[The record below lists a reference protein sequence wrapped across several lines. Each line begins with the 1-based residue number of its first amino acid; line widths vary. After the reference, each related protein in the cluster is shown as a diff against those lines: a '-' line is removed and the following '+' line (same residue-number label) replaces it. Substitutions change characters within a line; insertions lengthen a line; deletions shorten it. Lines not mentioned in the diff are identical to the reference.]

1 MRSSIHRR
9 VLSSKLAR
17 GLPVIVSK
25 CGCAIMDVAY
35 LKQRQTRFSNLS
47 CAARKSRRKEFVA
60 PAWVCRSS
68 RRLCL
73 PTAAMCGSSMPNP
86 AHVLRWPGLFLL
98 FSLTISGC
106 AWIPLQLHA
115 IPPLEYLSTALDAT
129 PDQREKMWRH
139 ARKGDGSRESELRIA
154 VMQSLPGHTGYDA
167 PAARRHL
174 QALRGGAAP
183 DEVAAVAQLRLAEMH
198 AEDALRDENQS
209 LRQRLSQLV
218 DIERSMVARDRP

>member
-1 MRSSIHRR
+1 
-9 VLSSKLAR
+9 
-17 GLPVIVSK
+17 
-25 CGCAIMDVAY
+25 
-35 LKQRQTRFSNLS
+35 
-47 CAARKSRRKEFVA
+47 
-60 PAWVCRSS
+60 
-68 RRLCL
+68 
-73 PTAAMCGSSMPNP
+73 
-86 AHVLRWPGLFLL
+86 
-98 FSLTISGC
+98 
-106 AWIPLQLHA
+106 
-115 IPPLEYLSTALDAT
+115 LDAT

-174 QALRGGAAP
+174 QVLRGGTASD
-183 DEVAAVAQLRLAEMH
+183 DEIAAVAQLRLAEMH